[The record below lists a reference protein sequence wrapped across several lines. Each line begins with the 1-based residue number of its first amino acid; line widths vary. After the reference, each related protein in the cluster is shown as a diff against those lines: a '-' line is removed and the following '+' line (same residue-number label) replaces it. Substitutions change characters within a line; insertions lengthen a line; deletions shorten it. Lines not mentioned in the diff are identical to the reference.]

1 MSTFQII
8 VLGVC
13 DALMLIGVG
22 VFASFGGVLG
32 GGGTGQVVIWGTLDG
47 TMMNNVLTSLRNA
60 DETFQDVSY
69 TEKNSATYDTE
80 LLNAMAAGT
89 GPDLFLVD
97 SDKLH
102 SFSDK
107 IITIPYRLVSQ
118 NVFLNSFVDESELFL
133 TTQCE
138 LALPFTIDPPVM
150 YSNRDLL
157 ATAGLG
163 EPPRHWNELLAV
175 GPKGAAP
182 APPHQTK

>member
-13 DALMLIGVG
+13 AALILIGVG
-22 VFASFGGVLG
+22 VFASFGGGLG
-32 GGGTGQVVIWGTLDG
+32 GGGTGQVVIWGTLGG

-69 TEKNSATYDTE
+69 TEKNPATYDTE

-107 IITIPYRLVSQ
+107 IITIPYRL
-118 NVFLNSFVDESELFL
+118 FFPKGFFNSFVFHKALAL

-150 YSNRDLL
+150 YSN
-157 ATAGLG
+157 
-163 EPPRHWNELLAV
+163 
-175 GPKGAAP
+175 
-182 APPHQTK
+182 